1 MTPPPPPRPPARPSG
16 DAAVLPSQ
24 EERAPLPRWWFPQPI
39 NAIYSRL
46 TDRER
51 ELLQTTTLDRAITA
65 YILDAAWPVDLLTT
79 PAGRMR
85 ALRAYLGTATVL
97 TGEGA
102 LWVHLGGTCP
112 PHLTA
117 CSPMR
122 RGGGPFTTV
131 FRANLPS
138 ADVTTIAGR
147 QVTGLERTVV
157 DLARTAHPTRA
168 VEAVLA
174 ARSHGISAQALA
186 ASLERC
192 RGSHATGRPRAR
204 SIIAQVYD
212 LSFTRTRQI
221 VDTRQSASRLILPR

>member
-1 MTPPPPPRPPARPSG
+1 MLDTT
-16 DAAVLPSQ
+16 
-24 EERAPLPRWWFPQPI
+24 WPI
-39 NAIYSRL
+39 
-46 TDRER
+46 
-51 ELLQTTTLDRAITA
+51 
-65 YILDAAWPVDLLTT
+65 DLLAT

-85 ALRAYLGTATVL
+85 ALRPYLGTATVL

-131 FRANLPS
+131 FRANLPR
-138 ADVTTIAGR
+138 ADVTMIASR
-147 QVTGLERTVV
+147 RVTSLERTVV
-157 DLARTAHPTRA
+157 DLARTARPTRA
-168 VEAVLA
+168 VQAVLA

-192 RGSHATGRPRAR
+192 RGSHAVGRPRAR

-212 LSFTRTRQI
+212 LSFTRGHTI
-221 VDTRQSASRLILPR
+221 VATSRSAGRSGSRSDDVVPSPPPDRSPS